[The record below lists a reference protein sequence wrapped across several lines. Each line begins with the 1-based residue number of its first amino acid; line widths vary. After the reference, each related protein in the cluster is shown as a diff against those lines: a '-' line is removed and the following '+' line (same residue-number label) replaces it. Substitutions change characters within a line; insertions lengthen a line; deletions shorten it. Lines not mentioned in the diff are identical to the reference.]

1 MQGWADVSWRSGG
14 QTLMPT
20 LDALR
25 RGGVELTNMQMYKFC
40 TPTRSS
46 FMWVLLLDSSPCL
59 QPIVDSPHLTSP
71 FADG

>member
-1 MQGWADVSWRSGG
+1 VAGCWLAWGDSESTLARLMQGWADVSWRSGG

-46 FMWVLLLDSSPCL
+46 FMWVSCCC
-59 QPIVDSPHLTSP
+59 
-71 FADG
+71 